1 VLATGTL
8 PPNPAELLGSQKMKN
23 LLAELESKYDVI
35 IIDSPPL
42 NVVTDAAV
50 LGTVA
55 DGVVLIA
62 RAAVTE
68 KSGLMYAVEQLAN
81 VRAPLLG
88 AVLNDVDFESNRYYG
103 MYGKYGYY
111 QYNYRYQ
118 NAEPPA
124 EGGLRIPV
132 PFLNKS

>member
-1 VLATGTL
+1 
-8 PPNPAELLGSQKMKN
+8 MRN
-23 LLAELESKYDVI
+23 LLTELEDKYDAI

-42 NVVTDAAV
+42 NIVTDAAV

-55 DGVVLIA
+55 DGVVIVA
-62 RAAVTE
+62 RAGVTE
-68 KSGLMYAVEQLAN
+68 KQGLRYAAEQLAN
-81 VRAPLLG
+81 VHAALLG

-118 NAEPPA
+118 AQESSA
-124 EGGLRIPV
+124 SDIPV
-132 PFLNKS
+132 PFLKKS

>member
-1 VLATGTL
+1 M
-8 PPNPAELLGSQKMKN
+8 PPNPAELLGSQKMRN
-23 LLAELESKYDVI
+23 LLAELESKYDAI

-55 DGVVLIA
+55 DGVVVVA
-62 RAAVTE
+62 RAGITE
-68 KSGLMYAVEQLAN
+68 KSGLMYAAEQLAN
-81 VRAPLLG
+81 VHAPLLG

-118 NAEPPA
+118 SMEPS
-124 EGGLRIPV
+124 GVVDIPV
-132 PFLNKS
+132 PFLPKS

>member
-1 VLATGTL
+1 
-8 PPNPAELLGSQKMKN
+8 MKN
-23 LLAELESKYDVI
+23 LLAEIESKYDVV

-103 MYGKYGYY
+103 LYGKFGYY

-118 NAEPPA
+118 NVEPTA
-124 EGGLRIPV
+124 EGGVRIPV
-132 PFLNKS
+132 PFLRKS